1 MPKDIDPMPPR
12 TFRGGFLFVQIN
24 PHHSKAAIQAGE
36 EDCGFSVFVGDI
48 LERRLSRQ
56 HSVNTTVFSM

>member
-24 PHHSKAAIQAGE
+24 PHPSKTAIQAGE
-36 EDCGFSVFVGDI
+36 EGCGFSVSVGDI
-48 LERRLSRQ
+48 LKRRLY
-56 HSVNTTVFSM
+56 